1 MSVYDAQ
8 RRIAM
13 SSGSIPSVVSRP
25 PTGRATIPGQVP
37 RRPETSQDR
46 ANDQAFVATKPITSQ
61 RPIATVPV
69 PPLPQNRPSGGSSS
83 SSGSSGRSYA
93 GGGGSAAAAAEEAK
107 MKAAFQAAYNDYLEK
122 SDAQYDSFDQTLNRL
137 YNPGIINQ
145 RYDAAQ
151 GGIGDATVTGRNRV
165 NEALDSQ
172 MARNKVA
179 TGNIA
184 DAFSDGDRALQ
195 EIRARFQA
203 NDAAQ
208 MGGLNSTLG
217 AFGAGQLAGDESGR
231 LDNLFASGQLANQQQ
246 ATTWAAAQAMNPE
259 IYGATAQSALTGMS
273 LEEAALLRQ
282 IAAQRAGD
290 LRQNDIT
297 LSTSLNQNARG
308 KLDTNLAIQ
317 QALAEM
323 GITREGDV

>member
-8 RRIAM
+8 RSIAM

-25 PTGRATIPGQVP
+25 PTGRTPTT

-61 RPIATVPV
+61 RPIATVSSP
-69 PPLPQNRPSGGSSS
+69 PSGGSSS
-83 SSGSSGRSYA
+83 SSGSSSRSYS
-93 GGGGSAAAAAEEAK
+93 GGGGSSAAAAEEAK